1 MKKVFV
7 ASSRKYYDQVK
18 EIKEKLDEL
27 GVKGFYPYFDFHDDQ
42 VESDEETKKQLTLGH
57 FPEID
62 EVEVLYAVTPDGYVG
77 CSVTIE
83 ATYAYAKGK
92 EVITSEPASE
102 LAVRAMVTSAMTPDE
117 FIAYVSGGK

>member
-1 MKKVFV
+1 MKSVFV

-18 EIKEKLDEL
+18 EIKKRLDEL
-27 GVKGFYPYFDFHDDQ
+27 GVKGYYPYFEYVDDQ
-42 VESDEETKKQLTLGH
+42 IEVDVETKKQLTLRH

-62 EVEVLYAVTPDGYVG
+62 EIDVLYAVTPNGYVG

-92 EVITSEPASE
+92 EVVTSEPAAE
-102 LAVRAMVTSAMTPDE
+102 LAVRAFVSSVMTPEE
-117 FIAYVSGGK
+117 FIAYVSE